1 MVLIIYLGGSSRKV
15 MKKYEKP
22 KLELIEVDDKDII
35 LMSLLDGG
43 VGGEPDEDENG
54 EHFGG

>member
-1 MVLIIYLGGSSRKV
+1 